1 MKSPVA
7 GIVALLALFVVL
19 IVGYSSVFAV
29 AQTEQVLVVR
39 LGEPVRVI
47 TEPGLNF
54 KAPFIDT
61 VISID
66 KRILDL
72 ENPSQEVIASDQKR
86 LVVDAFARYR
96 IKNALRFYQ
105 SVGSIQA
112 ANIQLTTL
120 LNASLR
126 RVLGE
131 VTFIQVVRDERE
143 ALMGRIREQLDKEA
157 DGYGIQVV
165 DVRIR
170 RADLPEQNSQAV
182 YQRMQTERQREA
194 AEFRAQGGQKA
205 QEIRSSADREATVII
220 ADANSTGE
228 QVRGAGDGERN
239 RLFAEAYGKDPDFFA
254 FYRSM
259 SAYENGLKSAD
270 TRFLLRPDSDFFKF
284 FSNSS
289 GKPPARRRQ
298 RRTYGPAGGAEAVT
312 VREPTTAR
320 RSLASSCRTQ
330 VTELKVTRTS
340 NGGLQSDEVHS
351 VRRLPHRCG
360 NSVCARRPA
369 CLRQARPGCAGP

>member
-1 MKSPVA
+1 MKSGIA
-7 GIVALLALFVVL
+7 GVVVLFILIVAAV
-19 IVGYSSVFAV
+19 VGYASVFTV
-29 AQTEQVLVVR
+29 NQTEQALVVR
-39 LGEPVRVI
+39 LGAPVGAPI
-47 TEPGLNF
+47 TEPGLHF

-72 ENPSQEVIASDQKR
+72 ENPAQEVIASDQKR

-96 IKNALRFYQ
+96 IKDALRFYQ
-105 SVGSIQA
+105 SIGSIQA

-131 VTFIQVVRDERE
+131 VTFITVVRDDRD
-143 ALMGRIREQLDKEA
+143 ALMTKIRDQLDRESA
-157 DGYGIQVV
+157 TYGISVI

-205 QEIRSSADREATVII
+205 QEIRSKADREATVIV
-220 ADANSTGE
+220 AEANSQSEQIRGE
-228 QVRGAGDGERN
+228 GDGERN
-239 RLFAEAYGKDPDFFA
+239 RLFAESYGKDADFFA

-259 SAYENGLKSAD
+259 TAYENSLKNGD
-270 TRFLLRPDSDFFKF
+270 TRFLLRPDSEFFRYF
-284 FSNSS
+284 ANPT
-289 GKPPARRRQ
+289 GKAPAA
-298 RRTYGPAGGAEAVT
+298 P
-312 VREPTTAR
+312 
-320 RSLASSCRTQ
+320 
-330 VTELKVTRTS
+330 K
-340 NGGLQSDEVHS
+340 
-351 VRRLPHRCG
+351 
-360 NSVCARRPA
+360 
-369 CLRQARPGCAGP
+369 

>member
-1 MKSPVA
+1 
-7 GIVALLALFVVL
+7 
-19 IVGYSSVFAV
+19 
-29 AQTEQVLVVR
+29 
-39 LGEPVRVI
+39 
-47 TEPGLNF
+47 
-54 KAPFIDT
+54 

-105 SVGSIQA
+105 SIGTIQA
-112 ANIQLTTL
+112 ANVQLTTL
-120 LNASLR
+120 LNAALR

-131 VTFIQVVRDERE
+131 VSFITVVRDERE
-143 ALMGRIREQLDKEA
+143 RLMARIREQLDHEA
-157 DGYGIQVV
+157 DGYGIEVV

-205 QEIRSSADREATVII
+205 QEIRSRADREATVII
-220 ADANSTGE
+220 AEANSTAE
-228 QVRGAGDGERN
+228 QTRGAGDAERN

-259 SAYENGLKSAD
+259 SAYENGLKSGD
-270 TRFLLRPDSDFFKF
+270 TRFLLRPDSDFFKYF
-284 FSNSS
+284 GSAS
-289 GKPPARRRQ
+289 GHP
-298 RRTYGPAGGAEAVT
+298 
-312 VREPTTAR
+312 
-320 RSLASSCRTQ
+320 
-330 VTELKVTRTS
+330 
-340 NGGLQSDEVHS
+340 
-351 VRRLPHRCG
+351 
-360 NSVCARRPA
+360 
-369 CLRQARPGCAGP
+369 QAAAPQAAAAAPK

>member
-1 MKSPVA
+1 MRSPVT
-7 GIVALLALFVVL
+7 GIVALILLFVAA
-19 IVGYSSVFAV
+19 IVAYSSFFAV
-29 AQTEQVLVVR
+29 QQTEQALVVR
-39 LGEPVRVI
+39 LGKPVDVA
-47 TEPGLNF
+47 TEPGLHV

-61 VISID
+61 VIPID
-66 KRILDL
+66 RRILDL

-96 IKNALRFYQ
+96 IKDALRFYQ

-112 ANIQLTTL
+112 ANLQLTTL
-120 LNASLR
+120 LNAALR

-143 ALMGRIREQLDKEA
+143 ALMGRIRDQLDHEA

-205 QEIRSSADREATVII
+205 QEIRANADREATVIV
-220 ADANSTGE
+220 AEANSKAEQIRGE
-228 QVRGAGDGERN
+228 GDAERN
-239 RLFAEAYGKDPDFFA
+239 RLFAEAYTKDPDFFA

-259 SAYENGLKSAD
+259 TAYETGLKGAD
-270 TRFLLRPDSDFFKF
+270 TRFLLKPESDFFRF
-284 FSNSS
+284 FGGPS
-289 GKPPARRRQ
+289 GKQAPA
-298 RRTYGPAGGAEAVT
+298 AAA
-312 VREPTTAR
+312 PT
-320 RSLASSCRTQ
+320 S
-330 VTELKVTRTS
+330 
-340 NGGLQSDEVHS
+340 G
-351 VRRLPHRCG
+351 
-360 NSVCARRPA
+360 
-369 CLRQARPGCAGP
+369 QAAAPKP

>member
-1 MKSPVA
+1 MRSPVT
-7 GIVALLALFVVL
+7 GIAALFVLFVVL
-19 IVGYSSVFAV
+19 IVGYSSVFTV
-29 AQTEQVLVVR
+29 AQTEQVLVVPLR
-39 LGEPVRVI
+39 EPVRVVI
-47 TEPGLNF
+47 EPGLNF

-120 LNASLR
+120 LNAALR

-131 VTFIQVVRDERE
+131 VTFITVVRDQRE
-143 ALMGRIREQLDKEA
+143 ALMARIRDQLDHEA

-194 AEFRAQGGQKA
+194 AEFRAQGGQTA
-205 QEIRSSADREATVII
+205 QEIRSNADREATII
-220 ADANSTGE
+220 VAEANSTAE
-228 QVRGAGDGERN
+228 RVRGEGDGERN

-259 SAYENGLKSAD
+259 TAYENGLKGND
-270 TRFLLRPDSDFFKF
+270 TRFLLHPESDFYKF

-289 GKPPARRRQ
+289 GKPPVP
-298 RRTYGPAGGAEAVT
+298 PAAAAAA
-312 VREPTTAR
+312 P
-320 RSLASSCRTQ
+320 
-330 VTELKVTRTS
+330 K
-340 NGGLQSDEVHS
+340 
-351 VRRLPHRCG
+351 P
-360 NSVCARRPA
+360 
-369 CLRQARPGCAGP
+369 

>member
-1 MKSPVA
+1 MRTPVT
-7 GIVALLALFVVL
+7 GIAALFVLFVVL
-19 IVGYSSVFAV
+19 IVGYSSVFTV
-29 AQTEQVLVVR
+29 NQTQQVLVVR
-39 LGEPVRVI
+39 LGEPIRVVI
-47 TEPGLNF
+47 EPGLNF

-72 ENPSQEVIASDQKR
+72 ENPSQEIIAFDSRR

-120 LNASLR
+120 LNAALR

-131 VTFIQVVRDERE
+131 VTFITVVRDQRE
-143 ALMGRIREQLDKEA
+143 ALMARIREQLDREA
-157 DGYGIQVV
+157 EGYGIQVV

-205 QEIRSSADREATVII
+205 QEIRSNADREATVIV
-220 ADANSTGE
+220 AEANSTAE
-228 QVRGAGDGERN
+228 QVRGAGDAERN
-239 RLFAEAYGKDPDFFA
+239 RLFAEAYGKDADFFA

-259 SAYENGLKSAD
+259 SAYEQGLRSND
-270 TRFLLRPDSDFFKF
+270 TRFLLRPDSDFFRF
-284 FSNSS
+284 FGSAS
-289 GKPPARRRQ
+289 GKPGGTAAAPAAPKQ
-298 RRTYGPAGGAEAVT
+298 
-312 VREPTTAR
+312 
-320 RSLASSCRTQ
+320 
-330 VTELKVTRTS
+330 
-340 NGGLQSDEVHS
+340 
-351 VRRLPHRCG
+351 
-360 NSVCARRPA
+360 
-369 CLRQARPGCAGP
+369 

>member
-1 MKSPVA
+1 MRSPVT
-7 GIVALLALFVVL
+7 GIIVLLLLLLAIV
-19 IVGYSSVFAV
+19 VGYGSVFTV
-29 AQTEQVLVVR
+29 DQTEQALVVR
-39 LGEPVRVI
+39 LGNPVDVV
-47 TEPGLNF
+47 TDPGLHF

-61 VISID
+61 VIDID

-96 IKNALRFYQ
+96 IKTPLRFYQ

-112 ANIQLTTL
+112 ANIQLTTI

-143 ALMGRIREQLDKEA
+143 ALMGRIRDQVDKEA
-157 DGYGIQVV
+157 DAYGIQVV

-205 QEIRSSADREATVII
+205 QEIRSNADREATVIV
-220 ADANSTGE
+220 AEANSKSEQIRGE
-228 QVRGAGDGERN
+228 GDGERN
-239 RLFAEAYGKDPDFFA
+239 RLFAEAYGQDPGFFA

-259 SAYENGLKSAD
+259 TAYENGLKSND
-270 TRFLLRPDSDFFKF
+270 TRFLLRPDSEFFKF
-284 FSNSS
+284 FNSPS
-289 GKPPARRRQ
+289 GVPAAAAATPAAAAAKP
-298 RRTYGPAGGAEAVT
+298 
-312 VREPTTAR
+312 
-320 RSLASSCRTQ
+320 
-330 VTELKVTRTS
+330 
-340 NGGLQSDEVHS
+340 
-351 VRRLPHRCG
+351 
-360 NSVCARRPA
+360 
-369 CLRQARPGCAGP
+369 

>member
-1 MKSPVA
+1 
-7 GIVALLALFVVL
+7 
-19 IVGYSSVFAV
+19 
-29 AQTEQVLVVR
+29 VR
-39 LGEPVRVI
+39 LGEPVRVVI
-47 TEPGLNF
+47 EPGLNF

-96 IKNALRFYQ
+96 IKDALRFYQ
-105 SVGSIQA
+105 SIGSIQA

-143 ALMGRIREQLDKEA
+143 ALMARIRDQLDKEA
-157 DGYGIQVV
+157 GGYGIAVV

-205 QEIRSSADREATVII
+205 QEIRSRADREATVIV
-220 ADANSTGE
+220 AEANSQAE

-259 SAYENGLKSAD
+259 TAYENGLKSND
-270 TRFLLRPDSDFFKF
+270 TRFLLKPDSDFFRF
-284 FSNSS
+284 FGDPS
-289 GKPPARRRQ
+289 GKSAAASAKP
-298 RRTYGPAGGAEAVT
+298 EVS
-312 VREPTTAR
+312 TAP
-320 RSLASSCRTQ
+320 
-330 VTELKVTRTS
+330 K
-340 NGGLQSDEVHS
+340 
-351 VRRLPHRCG
+351 P
-360 NSVCARRPA
+360 
-369 CLRQARPGCAGP
+369 

>member
-1 MKSPVA
+1 MKSGIT
-7 GIVALLALFVVL
+7 GIVALFVLFVVV
-19 IVGYSSVFAV
+19 IVGYSSVFTV
-29 AQTEQVLVVR
+29 SQTEQVLVVR
-39 LGEPVRVI
+39 LGEPVRVV

-105 SVGSIQA
+105 SIGSIQA

-143 ALMGRIREQLDKEA
+143 ALMARIRDQLDKEA

-205 QEIRSSADREATVII
+205 QEIRSKADREATVII
-220 ADANSTGE
+220 AEANSTAE

-259 SAYENGLKSAD
+259 TAYENGLKSND

-289 GKPPARRRQ
+289 GKPPVAAAAAS
-298 RRTYGPAGGAEAVT
+298 PVAAA
-312 VREPTTAR
+312 P
-320 RSLASSCRTQ
+320 LAAA
-330 VTELKVTRTS
+330 
-340 NGGLQSDEVHS
+340 
-351 VRRLPHRCG
+351 P
-360 NSVCARRPA
+360 RP
-369 CLRQARPGCAGP
+369 

>member
-1 MKSPVA
+1 MRSPVT
-7 GIVALLALFVVL
+7 GIVALILLLLVAIVV
-19 IVGYSSVFAV
+19 YSSLFAV
-29 AQTEQVLVVR
+29 QQTEQALVVR
-39 LGEPVRVI
+39 FGRPVDI
-47 TEPGLNF
+47 ATEPGLHV

-61 VISID
+61 VIPVD

-96 IKNALRFYQ
+96 IKDALRFYQ

-112 ANIQLTTL
+112 ANLQLTTL
-120 LNASLR
+120 LNAALR

-143 ALMGRIREQLDKEA
+143 ALMGRIRDQLDHEA

-205 QEIRSSADREATVII
+205 QEIRANADREATVIV
-220 ADANSTGE
+220 AEANSKAEQIRGE
-228 QVRGAGDGERN
+228 GDAERN
-239 RLFAEAYGKDPDFFA
+239 RLFAEAYTKDPDFFA

-259 SAYENGLKSAD
+259 TAYETGLKGAD
-270 TRFLLRPDSDFFKF
+270 TRFLLKPESDFFRF
-284 FSNSS
+284 FGGPS
-289 GKPPARRRQ
+289 GKP
-298 RRTYGPAGGAEAVT
+298 GAAAAA
-312 VREPTTAR
+312 PT
-320 RSLASSCRTQ
+320 S
-330 VTELKVTRTS
+330 
-340 NGGLQSDEVHS
+340 G
-351 VRRLPHRCG
+351 
-360 NSVCARRPA
+360 
-369 CLRQARPGCAGP
+369 QAAAPKP

>member
-1 MKSPVA
+1 MRSGIA
-7 GIVALLALFVVL
+7 GIVALILALVVI
-19 IVGYSSVFAV
+19 IVGWSSVFTV
-29 AQTEQVLVVR
+29 DQTEQALVVR
-39 LGEPVRVI
+39 LGEPVRVV
-47 TEPGLNF
+47 TEPGLHF
-54 KAPFIDT
+54 KAPFVDA

-105 SVGSIQA
+105 SVGTIPA

-120 LNASLR
+120 LNAALR

-143 ALMGRIREQLDKEA
+143 ALMGRIRAQLDREA
-157 DGYGIQVV
+157 DGYGISVV

-205 QEIRSSADREATVII
+205 QEIRSKADREATVIV
-220 ADANSTGE
+220 AEANSQAE
-228 QVRGAGDGERN
+228 QIRGSGDAERN
-239 RLFAEAYGKDPDFFA
+239 RLFATAYSKDPDFFA

-259 SAYENGLKSAD
+259 TAYDQALKSND
-270 TRFLLRPDSDFFKF
+270 TRFLLRPDSEFFRYFGAAGGKA
-284 FSNSS
+284 
-289 GKPPARRRQ
+289 GKPGSAPQAAADAPAA
-298 RRTYGPAGGAEAVT
+298 PAPAQPA
-312 VREPTTAR
+312 PTPR
-320 RSLASSCRTQ
+320 
-330 VTELKVTRTS
+330 
-340 NGGLQSDEVHS
+340 
-351 VRRLPHRCG
+351 
-360 NSVCARRPA
+360 
-369 CLRQARPGCAGP
+369 